1 MSTAQD
7 VVTALLGSTVFIGGA
22 REVWRYVLSQRAAKA
37 DAAKIAADDDRTAQ
51 TKLVDLLRE
60 QSAASEQ
67 RGVVAAERA
76 VTIATALQAAATS
89 QAALTREVARIP
101 DALDTLA
108 RIPDALDGLARRL
121 EAVERAVMDRDRH
134 STPVDPPRPPTGV
147 S

>member
-22 REVWRYVLSQRAAKA
+22 REVWRYVIAQREAKATAAKV
-37 DAAKIAADDDRTAQ
+37 AADDDRTAQ
-51 TKLVDLLRE
+51 AQLVAFLHE

-76 VTIATALQAAATS
+76 VTIANALQAAATS
-89 QAALTREVARIP
+89 QMELSREVARIP
-101 DALDTLA
+101 PALDTLA
-108 RIPDALDGLARRL
+108 RIPDALDALALRVGSL
-121 EAVERAVMDRDRH
+121 ERAVMDRDRH
-134 STPVDPPRPPTGV
+134 STPVDVPRPPTGV

>member
-22 REVWRYVLSQRAAKA
+22 REVWRYVVAQRTAK
-37 DAAKIAADDDRTAQ
+37 ADDDRTAQ
-51 TKLVDLLRE
+51 TKLVELLRE

-76 VTIATALQAAATS
+76 VTIANALQAAATS
-89 QAALTREVARIP
+89 QADLSREVARIP
-101 DALDTLA
+101 DALDA
-108 RIPDALDGLARRL
+108 LARRL
-121 EAVERAVMDRDRH
+121 ESLERAVMDRDRH
-134 STPVDPPRPPTGV
+134 STPVDVPRPPTGV

>member
-22 REVWRYVLSQRAAKA
+22 RELWRYVVAQRTAK
-37 DAAKIAADDDRTAQ
+37 ADDDRTAQ
-51 TKLVDLLRE
+51 TKLVELLRE

-76 VTIATALQAAATS
+76 VTIANALQAAATS
-89 QAALTREVARIP
+89 QADLSREVARIP
-101 DALDTLA
+101 DALDA
-108 RIPDALDGLARRL
+108 LARRL
-121 EAVERAVMDRDRH
+121 ESVERAVMDRDRP
-134 STPVDPPRPPTGV
+134 STPVDSPRSPTGV

>member
-22 REVWRYVLSQRAAKA
+22 RELWRYVVAQRTAK
-37 DAAKIAADDDRTAQ
+37 ADDDRTAQ

-76 VTIATALQAAATS
+76 VTIANALQAAATS
-89 QAALTREVARIP
+89 QADLSREVARIP
-101 DALDTLA
+101 DALDA
-108 RIPDALDGLARRL
+108 LARRL
-121 EAVERAVMDRDRH
+121 ESLERAVMDRDRH
-134 STPVDPPRPPTGV
+134 STPVDVPRPPTGV

>member
-22 REVWRYVLSQRAAKA
+22 RELWRYVVAQRTAK
-37 DAAKIAADDDRTAQ
+37 ADDDRTAQ

-76 VTIATALQAAATS
+76 VTIAAALQAAATS
-89 QAALTREVARIP
+89 QADLSREVARIP
-101 DALDTLA
+101 DALDA
-108 RIPDALDGLARRL
+108 LARRL
-121 EAVERAVMDRDRH
+121 ESLERAVMDRDRH
-134 STPVDPPRPPTGV
+134 STPVDVPRPPTGV